1 MAAPITLSRR
11 AETRLRQPR
20 LRGMF
25 RPIDAAR
32 RGLGLL
38 AVADGDGQAQ
48 ITWLVD
54 LATQRIED
62 ARFLAF
68 GSLASHPLADAFSE
82 AARSRTVAEACRLAP
97 AEIEAALRDEPT
109 QPAIG
114 PDPAALTAFITDL
127 QTRALAALPAVR
139 VLPKPD
145 EKPVYQRKKESDWDA
160 ADRAWLPVKYLNKVA
175 KVDAVFARVLGERLP
190 GASHVIEGLHDDLR
204 IAVRFEG
211 LAADQAA
218 TIAQAVQ
225 DALRSQL
232 HPLLIV
238 EVVEAVGADDSARS
252 AP

>member
-11 AETRLRQPR
+11 AEARLRQPR

-68 GSLASHPLADAFSE
+68 GTLASHPLADAFSE
-82 AARSRTVAEACRLAP
+82 AARGHTVAEACRIDP
-97 AEIEAALRDEPT
+97 AAVETLLRDDPA

-114 PDPAALTAFITDL
+114 PDPAALTAFLADL
-127 QTRALAALPAVR
+127 QARAQAALPGVR
-139 VLPKPD
+139 LLPKPA

-160 ADRAWLPVKYLNKVA
+160 ADRAWLPLKYLSKVA
-175 KVDAVFARVLGERLP
+175 KVDAVFTRVLAERVP
-190 GASHVIEGLHDDLR
+190 GAGHVVEGLHDDLR
-204 IAVRFEG
+204 ITVRFEG

-232 HPLLIV
+232 HPQLLV
-238 EVVEAVGADDSARS
+238 EVVDAAGEA
-252 AP
+252 P